1 MCTFAMQFINKQINK
16 IVMTTEKINI
26 SATILAL
33 SIGDVCTFPISSTFS
48 VRTLACNLGLVNGRK
63 FVTNTDRSAG
73 LVAVKREA

>member
-1 MCTFAMQFINKQINK
+1 
-16 IVMTTEKINI
+16 MTDEKKINL
-26 SATILAL
+26 SATILAM
-33 SIGDVCTFPISSTFS
+33 SVGDVCTFPISSTFS